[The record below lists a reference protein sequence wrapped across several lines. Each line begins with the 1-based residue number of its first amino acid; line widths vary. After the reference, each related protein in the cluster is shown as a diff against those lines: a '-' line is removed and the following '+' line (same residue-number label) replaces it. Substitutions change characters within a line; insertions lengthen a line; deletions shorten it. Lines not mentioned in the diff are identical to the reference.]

1 MADKPLY
8 YGKQSGP
15 IYYGGSKDPAYG
27 GSSPA
32 YYSGG
37 GLYGS
42 YGGGGANGDNNDGSL
57 VGTITLARMLRVFS
71 QRWLSIFVFLLLGL
85 IASFAIYRISPT
97 IYEAKSEFSM
107 DIGRN
112 RRVDSPLGQAMPEL
126 GDNYTEVFNT
136 RLSDWRSRK
145 ILTMILQAYRTNN
158 PASIVTDDEMLE
170 ALVDSKL
177 ELQRNSRIIT
187 ISVRST
193 SARLAA
199 DLANAYAQ
207 AIEAFTDDENRVRC
221 DKAVANI
228 HAQVE
233 KKRREKEKIAKQ
245 LLDFRTVNKVDNL
258 RSRRDTVQQS
268 LQKTTADILVLE
280 TTETQLVEWEKTL
293 RDVQKAPENFGSL
306 ASGVPRAQ
314 EIAEEYRAFQDASL
328 ANAALQLVYT
338 DNHPDVLAKK
348 KELEMSKQRFL
359 DAVERALQTGIAT
372 LRVTRNQ
379 LASLY
384 KKQEELRSELSTV
397 EQRIVFAESG
407 LSTLESEFEIAS
419 EVLTGLI
426 LDENK
431 ARLEQESNNEMVRV
445 GTVAEEPKKPVLP
458 NPYIIF
464 GAGIVLSIAL
474 GFLFVLIVDNLEDT
488 IVNLSDIEGRLA
500 LKALAVLPH
509 VRQRSRDRVAKT
521 LITDKYSRFSE
532 AVAGL
537 RNLLDSPRYESVSH
551 CLLVISTQPGEGKTI
566 TSTSLA
572 ISYAQAGRRVLHV
585 DFDLRRP
592 RLVRI
597 YGIELTEERSF
608 SHALQR
614 AGKNSID
621 FSKLVNHIAETNVD
635 VICSL
640 PPEGISP
647 ATIFGSRIMDDFFT
661 WARAQYD
668 HIVIDAPPFGL
679 VGDVVSLAAKVDGV
693 LIMCCPDRTH
703 FKPIQH
709 CARTLAESGANILG
723 VVVNDVDTSSELVFS
738 SSIRYGRKGYGYGY
752 GSSYGGYGYGYGY
765 RPRMQKKP
773 AATKDAK
780 PNAPAAP
787 APTAP
792 TAPAAPAKKTDD
804 SGDDE

>member
-15 IYYGGSKDPAYG
+15 IYYGSSKEPAYG

-32 YYSGG
+32 YYGSGSS
-37 GLYGS
+37 LYGS
-42 YGGGGANGDNNDGSL
+42 YGGAANNGDGNDGSI

-97 IYEAKSEFSM
+97 IYEGKSEFSM

-112 RRVDSPLGQAMPEL
+112 RRADSPLGQAMPEL

-158 PASIVTDDEMLE
+158 PASTVPADEILE

-177 ELQRNSRIIT
+177 ELQRNSRIIS

-245 LLDFRTVNKVDNL
+245 LLEFRTVNKVDNF

-314 EIAEEYRAFQDASL
+314 EISEEYRAFQDASL
-328 ANAALQLVYT
+328 GYASLQLVYT

-384 KKQEELRSELSTV
+384 KKQEELRTELSTV

-407 LSTLESEFEIAS
+407 LSTYESEFETAS

-445 GTVAEEPKKPVLP
+445 GTVA
-458 NPYIIF
+458 
-464 GAGIVLSIAL
+464 
-474 GFLFVLIVDNLEDT
+474 
-488 IVNLSDIEGRLA
+488 
-500 LKALAVLPH
+500 
-509 VRQRSRDRVAKT
+509 
-521 LITDKYSRFSE
+521 
-532 AVAGL
+532 
-537 RNLLDSPRYESVSH
+537 
-551 CLLVISTQPGEGKTI
+551 
-566 TSTSLA
+566 
-572 ISYAQAGRRVLHV
+572 
-585 DFDLRRP
+585 
-592 RLVRI
+592 
-597 YGIELTEERSF
+597 
-608 SHALQR
+608 
-614 AGKNSID
+614 
-621 FSKLVNHIAETNVD
+621 
-635 VICSL
+635 
-640 PPEGISP
+640 
-647 ATIFGSRIMDDFFT
+647 
-661 WARAQYD
+661 
-668 HIVIDAPPFGL
+668 
-679 VGDVVSLAAKVDGV
+679 
-693 LIMCCPDRTH
+693 
-703 FKPIQH
+703 
-709 CARTLAESGANILG
+709 
-723 VVVNDVDTSSELVFS
+723 
-738 SSIRYGRKGYGYGY
+738 
-752 GSSYGGYGYGYGY
+752 
-765 RPRMQKKP
+765 
-773 AATKDAK
+773 
-780 PNAPAAP
+780 
-787 APTAP
+787 
-792 TAPAAPAKKTDD
+792 
-804 SGDDE
+804 

>member
-15 IYYGGSKDPAYG
+15 IYYGSSKEPAYG
-27 GSSPA
+27 GSSPT
-32 YYSGG
+32 YYGSGSS
-37 GLYGS
+37 LYGS
-42 YGGGGANGDNNDGSL
+42 YGGAANNGDGNDGSI

-97 IYEAKSEFSM
+97 IYEGKSEFSM

-112 RRVDSPLGQAMPEL
+112 RRADSPLGQAMPEL

-158 PASIVTDDEMLE
+158 PASTVPDDEILE

-177 ELQRNSRIIT
+177 ELQRNSRIIS

-245 LLDFRTVNKVDNL
+245 LLEFRTVNKVDNF

-314 EIAEEYRAFQDASL
+314 EISEEYRAFQDASL
-328 ANAALQLVYT
+328 GYASLQLVYT

-384 KKQEELRSELSTV
+384 KKQEELRTELSTV

-407 LSTLESEFEIAS
+407 LSTYESEFETAS

-464 GAGIVLSIAL
+464 GAGIVLSLAL

-509 VRQRSRDRVAKT
+509 VRQRTRDRVAKT

-566 TSTSLA
+566 TSSSLS
-572 ISYAQAGRRVLHV
+572 ISFAQAGRRVLHV

-592 RLVRI
+592 RLARI
-597 YGIELTEERSF
+597 YGIELTEDRSF
-608 SHALQR
+608 SHALQN
-614 AGKNSID
+614 AGKDKVD
-621 FSKLVNHIAETNVD
+621 FQKLVNHLDDTNVD

-647 ATIFGSRIMDDFFT
+647 ATIFGSRIMRDFFT
-661 WARAQYD
+661 WARGQYD
-668 HIVIDAPPFGL
+668 HIVVDAPPFGL
-679 VGDVVSLAAKVDGV
+679 VGDVVSLATQVDGV
-693 LIMCCPDRTH
+693 IIMCCPDRTH

-723 VVVNDVDTSSELVFS
+723 VVVNDVDSSSELVFS
-738 SSIRYGRKGYGYGY
+738 SSVRYGRKGYGYG
-752 GSSYGGYGYGYGY
+752 GNYGGYSYA
-765 RPRMQKKP
+765 PFKSKKP
-773 AATKDAK
+773 ATTPANGATVK
-780 PNAPAAP
+780 PAEPE
-787 APTAP
+787 
-792 TAPAAPAKKTDD
+792 KKVDD